1 MKNLLTFILCIVS
14 FTAFSQT
21 FNNTFPHPG
30 FGDQVELEETGY
42 RVMGFGNNITG
53 NHLLVIHVDKYGD
66 TLQVRKIYFDFDF
79 FSPTFT
85 LRSASDRDGNHY
97 VNFSHNADSIS
108 IIKLSPDWQEIW
120 RKNLTNKQS
129 DITALKVTNDNHI
142 IAVTSQKLFKLD
154 VAGNVIWH
162 QYFGETD
169 VIETRANS
177 IEETET
183 GDLFLYSIDYWMEPG
198 QYYWETPKR
207 PKLRI
212 FSQSGEMR
220 DSTLLPVYTGS
231 SIPYGNDYICIGS
244 NFDSSPRNLLYRH
257 DINGLIFQE
266 REIHLGENVRLF
278 HMVENHDG
286 NLVACGNGANSLVLH
301 CMTKDGDSLWTRV
314 IDYEAGVPMDMK
326 LAADGGYVI
335 SYFAEANDGRTY
347 PGLIKTDA
355 MGNIS
360 SLGIEERDINQQ
372 VKVYPNPAAES
383 VVFELQKPMHSA
395 IITVTD
401 ITGRHVAT
409 IPLTAEKTTWQT
421 AGLPSGVYLYRIEGA
436 TAVASGR
443 LVILNE

>member
-1 MKNLLTFILCIVS
+1 MKNLLTVILCIVS
-14 FTAFSQT
+14 FTAFSQN
-21 FNNTFPHPG
+21 FNKTFPHPG

-79 FSPTFT
+79 FSTSFT
-85 LRSASDRDGNHY
+85 LKSASDKDGNHY
-97 VNFSHNADSIS
+97 VNMSHNRDSVS
-108 IIKLSPDWQEIW
+108 LIKLSPDWQEVW

-154 VAGNVIWH
+154 VDGNVIW
-162 QYFGETD
+162 QKYYGETD
-169 VIETRANS
+169 VIGTRANS

-183 GDLFLYSIDYWMEPG
+183 GDLFLYSMDAWMEPG
-198 QYYWETPKR
+198 QYYWETPTR

-212 FSQSGEMR
+212 FSQNGAMR

-231 SIPYGNDYICIGS
+231 SISYGSDYICLGCEW
-244 NFDSSPRNLLYRH
+244 DTPGRNLLYRH

-266 REIHLGENVRLF
+266 KEIYLGENVRLF

-286 NLVACGNGANSLVLH
+286 NLVTYGNGANSLVLH

-314 IDYEAGVPMDMK
+314 IVYEVGVPMDMK

-335 SYFAEANDGRTY
+335 SYFAKANDGRTY

-360 SLGIEERDINQQ
+360 SLGFEERNINQH

-383 VVFELQKPMHSA
+383 VVFELQKPTHSA
-395 IITVTD
+395 TITVTD
-401 ITGRHVAT
+401 ITGRQVAT
-409 IPLTAEKTTWQT
+409 IPLTGEKTIWHT

-436 TAVASGR
+436 ITLTSGR